1 MLIVLKLLGSIA
13 LLIYGMKVMS
23 EALQKMAGP
32 QLRHL
37 LGAMTT
43 NRFSGVATG
52 ALVTVAVQSSAA
64 TTVMTVSFVNAALLT
79 LTQAISIIMGANIG
93 TTMSAWIMSAGF
105 SFNMADMVWP
115 AFLAGIIL
123 IQLGKHRYIGD
134 FLFGLSFLLF
144 ALGMLKQTGV
154 EMDLASKP
162 AVVAFF
168 SSFKTNYGTILLF
181 LLIGTVL
188 TAMVQSSAALMAIT
202 MVLCATGAISI
213 YQGIALVMGENIG
226 TTVTANLAA
235 MSANTQARRTAM
247 AHLVF
252 NVFGVIWV
260 LIFFFPFIRMVCG
273 IVGLDPNAPEQNAT
287 QLSFALATFHTCFNV
302 INTAVLIWFIPQ
314 IEKLVCFLIK
324 PKQTEEEDEFRL
336 QYIRGGIMKTPE
348 ISVLQAQKEIVVFG
362 ERMERM
368 FGQVKELYGIQ
379 DEQAFDK
386 LFDRIKKVEDMS
398 DKMENEIGRYLGEVG
413 SAHLSDDTK
422 QKIRA
427 MLRQIGELESVG
439 DSCFNLARILRRKRE
454 NKVVFGEEQEAGVA
468 EMFALIDEALAR
480 MNESLANRR
489 ESVSIVDSED
499 VERRIN
505 ACRNALKQKNIENLD
520 AQVYGYDLGTV
531 FSDLIGECEKTGDY
545 IINVVE
551 ARLGAVRNGI
561 RFRGMQ
567 IDPDAKEVTVD
578 GEPVELS
585 IHEYNLLK
593 LFLENV
599 GETFSA
605 QELHKKCWSENTATN
620 DRVVD
625 TYINRLRRKIGP
637 YAENVIF
644 TTFQD
649 ILEGCFEIP
658 RIPRVRDVPADAR
671 IRHHQMDLPVRIIGN
686 DTLNEPEVPGVH
698 ADNAVKAVVIGPCHL
713 PGTLFLVER
722 HAVLG
727 EAALGRRIDGIADF
741 FRGNGGRFD
750 MPENLKAPASDQGLE
765 NEFCHRAAAYVAVA
779 DEKDSHGSIGG
790 RCS

>member
-79 LTQAISIIMGANIG
+79 LTQAISVIMGANIG

-105 SFNMADMVWP
+105 SFNIANVVWP
-115 AFLAGIIL
+115 AFLLGIIL

-144 ALGMLKQTGV
+144 ALGMLKATGV

-162 AVVAFF
+162 AVVNFF
-168 SSFKTNYGTILLF
+168 ASFKTNYGTILLF
-181 LLIGTVL
+181 LLIGTIL
-188 TAMVQSSAALMAIT
+188 TALVQSSAALMAIT
-202 MVLCATGAISI
+202 MVLCATGAITI

-235 MSANTQARRTAM
+235 LSANTQARRTAM

-273 IVGLDPNAPEQNAT
+273 IVGLDPNASEQNPT
-287 QLSFALATFHTCFNV
+287 QLSFALATFHTCFNL
-302 INTAVLIWFIPQ
+302 INTAILIWFIPQ
-314 IEKLVCFLIK
+314 IEKLVCALIK
-324 PKQTEEEDEFRL
+324 PKQSEEEDEFRL

-368 FGQVKELYGIQ
+368 FGMVKELYGTE
-379 DEQAFDK
+379 DEKAFDT
-386 LFDRIKKVEDMS
+386 LFERIKKVEDVS
-398 DKMENEIGRYLGEVG
+398 DKMENEIGRYLGDVG

-427 MLRQIGELESVG
+427 MLRQIGELESIG

-454 NKVVFGEEQEAGVA
+454 NKVAFDEKLEAGVT
-468 EMFALIDEALAR
+468 EMFGLVDEALSK
-480 MNESLANRR
+480 MNEMLAGRR
-489 ESVSIVDSED
+489 EDFSIGVSED
-499 VERRIN
+499 AERRIN
-505 ACRNALKQKNIENLD
+505 ACRNRLKQENINNLD
-520 AQVYGYDLGTV
+520 ANVYGYDIGTV

-551 ARLGAVRNGI
+551 ARLGAVKNGI
-561 RFRGMQ
+561 RFRGLQ
-567 IDPDAKEVTVD
+567 IDPDAKAVTMD
-578 GEPVELS
+578 GEEVSLS

-599 GETFSA
+599 GTTFTA
-605 QELHKKCWSENTATN
+605 EELHNRCWSATTVTPV
-620 DRVVD
+620 RVVD

-637 YAENVIF
+637 YAENVV
-644 TTFQD
+644 TKD
-649 ILEGCFEIP
+649 GEGYCFE
-658 RIPRVRDVPADAR
+658 
-671 IRHHQMDLPVRIIGN
+671 
-686 DTLNEPEVPGVH
+686 
-698 ADNAVKAVVIGPCHL
+698 
-713 PGTLFLVER
+713 
-722 HAVLG
+722 
-727 EAALGRRIDGIADF
+727 
-741 FRGNGGRFD
+741 
-750 MPENLKAPASDQGLE
+750 
-765 NEFCHRAAAYVAVA
+765 
-779 DEKDSHGSIGG
+779 
-790 RCS
+790 